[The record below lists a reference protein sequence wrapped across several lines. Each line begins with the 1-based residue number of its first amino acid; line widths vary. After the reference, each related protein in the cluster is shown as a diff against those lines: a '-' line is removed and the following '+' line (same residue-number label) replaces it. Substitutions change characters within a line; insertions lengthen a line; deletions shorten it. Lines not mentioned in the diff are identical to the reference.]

1 MEFDK
6 GFMSDSMFGK
16 TVSEL
21 TAERQ
26 KKNMDIISDILYGKG
41 ADPKTQLADAVGAP
55 LGIMFAKWA
64 KSKMGDGKDSALES
78 ARGVEDKQNEL
89 TELLKTTDYTK
100 QGQVTKLANIYYENG
115 DEATGRAYTNMAR
128 SIGRQGNV
136 DAFYDQYTLEQLEQQ
151 AYIALQTMDPKK
163 HEAILKAMARKNTK
177 VAAVGTDTSTENPQG
192 GLLNTGNNVEKNAN
206 NNNNQGTSVVKKE
219 EDIVEDD
226 GVAGATVNVD
236 ANTGAS
242 AKKKKEPSRNV
253 LIYK

>member
-26 KKNMDIISDILYGKG
+26 KKNMDIISDILSG
-41 ADPKTQLADAVGAP
+41 ARAEKKSELAATAGAP

-64 KSKMGDGKDSALES
+64 KSKMGDGKDNALES

-100 QGQVTKLANIYYENG
+100 QEQVTKLANIYYENG

-128 SIGRQGNV
+128 SIGRQSNV

-151 AYIALQTMDPKK
+151 AFIALQTMDPKK
-163 HEAILKAMARKNTK
+163 HEAILKAMDRKNTK
-177 VAAVGTDTSTENPQG
+177 VVTANPQG
-192 GLLNTGNNVEKNAN
+192 GLLNTGNNVKENAN
-206 NNNNQGTSVVKKE
+206 NNNNQGTSVVKKG
-219 EDIVEDD
+219 EDIVKDD

-236 ANTGAS
+236 ATTGAS